1 MSNEQTESI
10 MAGLVSI
17 TVFIVAG
24 WILVT
29 YIKQQNKKP

>member
-1 MSNEQTESI
+1 MTKEQIEAI
-10 MAGLVSI
+10 MGGLIGI
-17 TVFIVAG
+17 TIFIVAG